1 MERGVNMKLELA
13 EKLTVIY
20 VEKNMDSVKTP
31 EELVDLYWK
40 TFDKI
45 KKYKSTSESSKKTQ
59 LIDY

>member
-1 MERGVNMKLELA
+1 MKLELA

-45 KKYKSTSESSKKTQ
+45 RKYKSTSESSKKTQ

>member
-1 MERGVNMKLELA
+1 MKLELA

-20 VEKNMDSVKTP
+20 VEKNMAYVKTP
-31 EELVDLYWK
+31 EELVHLYWK

-45 KKYKSTSESSKKTQ
+45 RKYKSTSESSKKTQ